1 MSCLNGEIA
10 PTIFA
15 KLHCV
20 RLSVPELGFGDDLDA
35 MVQFCLERGEE
46 LRTGCFRTR
55 ADHRDWFFSASAIR
69 RIRKTS
75 QSVLAEKFLYP
86 RRSRSLAKKT
96 IALGKNLPQ
105 RRPDIV

>member
-1 MSCLNGEIA
+1 MPCLNGEIA

-55 ADHRDWFFSASAIR
+55 ADHRDWIFFCFR
-69 RIRKTS
+69 DP
-75 QSVLAEKFLYP
+75 QNAEDFAERFSGEVFVP
-86 RRSRSLAKKT
+86 A
-96 IALGKNLPQ
+96 
-105 RRPDIV
+105 PDDCFFP

>member
-1 MSCLNGEIA
+1 MPFLNGAIA

-15 KLHCV
+15 NPHCV

-55 ADHRDWFFSASAIR
+55 ADHRDWMFFASAIR
-69 RIRKTS
+69 RMRKTS
-75 QSVLAEKFLYP
+75 QSVLTEKFFVP
-86 RRSRSLAKKT
+86 A
-96 IALGKNLPQ
+96 
-105 RRPDIV
+105 PDEFFFP

>member
-1 MSCLNGEIA
+1 MPFLNGEIA

-15 KLHCV
+15 NPHCV

-55 ADHRDWFFSASAIR
+55 ADHRDWMFVCFRDPQNAEDFAERFNGEVFVPAPDDFF
-69 RIRKTS
+69 
-75 QSVLAEKFLYP
+75 FP
-86 RRSRSLAKKT
+86 
-96 IALGKNLPQ
+96 
-105 RRPDIV
+105 